1 MQVET
6 RRFMSGRRCQVSGLT
21 RGARHIRRRMLVARI
36 NFGAGAAPIAPCD
49 AIEREMFGRLTLGYM
64 IGSLQVPET

>member
-1 MQVET
+1 
-6 RRFMSGRRCQVSGLT
+6 
-21 RGARHIRRRMLVARI
+21 MLVARI
-36 NFGAGAAPIAPCD
+36 NFGAGAAPIALCD